1 MSIFLLYKYGLKLSE
16 RDIFKIQTIDT
27 GNFMHDVIDD
37 FFGMEE
43 AKDIKNIT
51 DEQIE
56 KIVNRII
63 DQKLELKKIIY
74 LQMFQKIKF

>member
-1 MSIFLLYKYGLKLSE
+1 MSISYYIKYGLKLSE

-63 DQKLELKKIIY
+63 DQKLELKKLYIY
-74 LQMFQKIKF
+74 KCSKK

>member
-1 MSIFLLYKYGLKLSE
+1 MSRLEQYSACPFSYYIKYGLKLSE

-56 KIVNRII
+56 KNS
-63 DQKLELKKIIY
+63 K
-74 LQMFQKIKF
+74 